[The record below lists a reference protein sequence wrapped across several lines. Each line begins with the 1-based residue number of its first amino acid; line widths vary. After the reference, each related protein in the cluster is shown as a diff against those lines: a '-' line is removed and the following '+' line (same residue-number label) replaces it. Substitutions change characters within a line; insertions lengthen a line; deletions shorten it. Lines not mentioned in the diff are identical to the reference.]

1 MRIRG
6 SVFLKGKGGKPG
18 GEYTGRSNNYKVSA
32 DLLRLLATPTESPPN
47 FLSLTSNQVGGPA
60 ELKHINKRRKRNQQG
75 LPQ

>member
-32 DLLRLLATPTESPPN
+32 DLLRLLATPTESPPQ
-47 FLSLTSNQVGGPA
+47 FSKFD
-60 ELKHINKRRKRNQQG
+60 LKSGRRTR
-75 LPQ
+75 